1 MIRILLFLVMI
12 LSATAGERKYHQPL
26 AKLKAEDVKEM
37 RITAMDLLQEPGK
50 SKVIADQEFI
60 RKLLALVTPKDYPQ
74 LREGDLMMSMPGTL
88 LKVEFI
94 GKDDRTVASIEMLGP
109 WNLMYTKGP
118 GMRRPETGSNRLLCE
133 QLMKQFEEFDP
144 EAHKEAVTRYK
155 ENISGKDPRELHE
168 VLEKDKR

>member
-1 MIRILLFLVMI
+1 
-12 LSATAGERKYHQPL
+12 
-26 AKLKAEDVKEM
+26 
-37 RITAMDLLQEPGK
+37 
-50 SKVIADQEFI
+50 
-60 RKLLALVTPKDYPQ
+60 
-74 LREGDLMMSMPGTL
+74 MSMPGTL

-144 EAHKEAVTRYK
+144 EAYKEAVARYK
-155 ENISGKDPRELHE
+155 DNISGRDPRELHE